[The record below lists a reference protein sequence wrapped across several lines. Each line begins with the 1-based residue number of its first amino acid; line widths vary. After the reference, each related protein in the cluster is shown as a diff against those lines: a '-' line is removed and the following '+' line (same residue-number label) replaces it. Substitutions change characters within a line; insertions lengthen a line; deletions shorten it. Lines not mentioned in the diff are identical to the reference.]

1 MLTSEAVPFL
11 RKLFDNNKAWADQ
24 MTAADPDFF
33 RRLAGLQT
41 PEILWIGCSDSRV
54 PANEIVGLPPGAV
67 FVHRNIANI
76 VHSSDMNCLSVM
88 QYAIDNLRVRHI
100 VVVGHYGCG
109 GVGAVVRGERLGMI
123 DNWLHP
129 VRRIYEK
136 AESEKA
142 EWQDGAT
149 EQARWDRMCELNVVE
164 QVRCVAETTAV
175 REAWTRFQPLAVHGW
190 IYGLRD
196 GLLRDLEVTVES
208 KLQAA

>member
-11 RKLFDNNKAWADQ
+11 RKLFDNNKAWADK

-33 RRLAGLQT
+33 RRLSGLQT

-129 VRRIYEK
+129 IRRIYE
-136 AESEKA
+136 EHQWS
-142 EWQDGAT
+142 DDAT
-149 EQARWDRMCELNVVE
+149 EQARWDRLCELNVME

-175 REAWTRFQPLAVHGW
+175 RDAWTRFQPLAVHGW

-196 GLLRDLEVTVES
+196 GLLRDLNVTVES
-208 KLQAA
+208 KPPAA

>member
-11 RKLFDNNKAWADQ
+11 NKLFDNNKAWAKQ
-24 MTAADPDFF
+24 MTSADPSFF

-67 FVHRNIANI
+67 FVHRNIANV
-76 VHSSDMNCLSVM
+76 VHPSDMNCLSVM
-88 QYAIDNLRVRHI
+88 QYAIDALRVRHI
-100 VVVGHYGCG
+100 LVVGHYGCG

-136 AESEKA
+136 QKWPE
-142 EWQDGAT
+142 GAT
-149 EQARWDRMCELNVVE
+149 EQDRWDRMCELNVVE
-164 QVRCVAETTAV
+164 MVRCVAETTAV
-175 REAWTRFQPLAVHGW
+175 REAWARFQPLAIHGW

-196 GLLRDLEVTVES
+196 GLLRDLEVTVEAKS
-208 KLQAA
+208 